1 MTQLGEAFV
10 PIRATLDKL
19 DGDLAAARGKIDG
32 AMAGIGRAT
41 QGLGKIAL
49 AGITTGLVA
58 VGGAAV
64 IVGSQLIGL
73 GSDAEEMMGKFNVVF
88 ANTGDMV
95 ISRLD
100 EFAAA
105 AGRSQYELR
114 GMAATFGDTLK
125 PMGFTEAQAADMA
138 VTLSILATDLGSFNN
153 MPMDEALQRLQ
164 GTLIGSH
171 ENALAFGVIIN
182 ENTLAAEM
190 AANGW
195 DTLTGAELEAAK
207 VQARMNLLIKGTTD
221 AQGDAI
227 RTSGSW
233 ANQMRTLTSTV
244 KDAATELGLKLLPAV
259 TPILQKIGELA
270 QNAIPALIAA
280 FENYLLPVIVLVS
293 DTLLGFVSNLQ
304 EGMSPLDAF
313 IEAIWDIAPQP
324 VLDAL
329 VTLRDEIIPGVMSA
343 VTAIIDPIAEWIANN
358 IQLSDVLIAL
368 GIAILSV
375 VLPAIASVVMAA
387 LPIIAVFA
395 ALVAAVAL
403 VRTAWEN
410 NWGGIQEKT
419 AVAWEWIKGI
429 FAQLQEWVVNVLIPV
444 VQDLYQRW
452 VNEWWPAISQA
463 LNDAWNNVIKPA
475 LQALWDFVTQTL
487 IPKIQELYNRWVTE
501 WWPAISQALSDA
513 WENVIK
519 PALDA
524 LWKFITETLIP
535 TVKDLYQKWTEDWWP
550 AISTAI
556 ENAWTIIK
564 AIWEEIGRWIN
575 DNIVPWIEFLH
586 EKWVEEIFPAISEAV
601 EKAWE
606 VIEPITV
613 SLKRAF
619 ETAMEGIK
627 SAIEPV
633 KSLWDAFTGA
643 IQSFWDWISNKTFSF
658 NISIPDL
665 PAWAIPSS
673 PIPLHTAWKN
683 FAADMENMT
692 IAPEMDMSLLE
703 PMAMAMAD
711 DSGPISSV
719 SYTSSTTVNTS
730 ADPLRVLRAS
740 RHLDALGAM
749 L

>member
-233 ANQMRTLTSTV
+233 ANQMRALTSTV

-313 IEAIWDIAPQP
+313 IEAIWDIAPQQ

-419 AVAWEWIKGI
+419 Q
-429 FAQLQEWVVNVLIPV
+429 QL
-444 VQDLYQRW
+444 
-452 VNEWWPAISQA
+452 
-463 LNDAWNNVIKPA
+463 
-475 LQALWDFVTQTL
+475 
-487 IPKIQELYNRWVTE
+487 
-501 WWPAISQALSDA
+501 
-513 WENVIK
+513 
-519 PALDA
+519 
-524 LWKFITETLIP
+524 
-535 TVKDLYQKWTEDWWP
+535 
-550 AISTAI
+550 
-556 ENAWTIIK
+556 
-564 AIWEEIGRWIN
+564 
-575 DNIVPWIEFLH
+575 
-586 EKWVEEIFPAISEAV
+586 
-601 EKAWE
+601 
-606 VIEPITV
+606 
-613 SLKRAF
+613 
-619 ETAMEGIK
+619 
-627 SAIEPV
+627 SA
-633 KSLWDAFTGA
+633 
-643 IQSFWDWISNKTFSF
+643 
-658 NISIPDL
+658 
-665 PAWAIPSS
+665 SS
-673 PIPLHTAWKN
+673 
-683 FAADMENMT
+683 
-692 IAPEMDMSLLE
+692 
-703 PMAMAMAD
+703 
-711 DSGPISSV
+711 
-719 SYTSSTTVNTS
+719 
-730 ADPLRVLRAS
+730 S
-740 RHLDALGAM
+740 RL
-749 L
+749 